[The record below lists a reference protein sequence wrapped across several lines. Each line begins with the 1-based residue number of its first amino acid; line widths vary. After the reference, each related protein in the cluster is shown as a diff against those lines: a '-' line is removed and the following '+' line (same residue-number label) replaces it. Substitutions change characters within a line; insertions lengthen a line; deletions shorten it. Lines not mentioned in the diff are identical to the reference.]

1 MYGIYYAPEGT
12 GAAPYNTSLSRG
24 LARRGWD
31 VTVITGVPHYPSWRR
46 EPLGDLPEIPGLTVE
61 RRDHFIPAKQSVL
74 TRALYEASWL
84 ATGAATFMPKREVD
98 VVLGVTPGLSG
109 ATLAMAAAARYKKP
123 FVLWAHDL
131 VGQTAQQ
138 SGFSGGGKVAGL
150 ISSAE
155 VGLAKRA
162 DRVVVFADGY
172 TRYFAANGVDEG
184 KIYRVRHWAHGAEA
198 EAAVDAPSH
207 RAAIRARLGWKDD
220 EIIVLH
226 GGNMGFKQ
234 GLDNVLETAAL
245 AKGRKDLRFVLLGE
259 RDARPRHGDPASARS
274 RSRDQAPRSPPPAL
288 RGLSD
293 VGGAFMVGSVTS
305 PLRRSGARILSPDHV
320 ALGDGRA
327 PPRRNGR
334 RRDVLVRVHSECL
347 TGEVFHSLKCDCR
360 EQLDMALKRDR
371 ASAGQGLVLYLR
383 QEGRGIGL
391 GNKIR
396 AYQLKSDG
404 HDTVDA
410 NRVLGFDDDARSYDI
425 AAGHAHGT
433 SASRSIRLMTNNPEK
448 VSAMRA
454 LGVTIESRVA
464 R

>member
-1 MYGIYYAPEGT
+1 MSQRPHLLMYGIYYAPEGT

-46 EPLGDLPEIPGLTVE
+46 EPLGDLPEVPGLTVE

-74 TRALYEASWL
+74 TRGLYEASWL
-84 ATGAATFMPKREVD
+84 ATGAATFLPKREVD

-109 ATLAMAAAARYKKP
+109 ATLVMTAAARYKKP

-138 SGFSGGGKVAGL
+138 SGFSGGGKVSGL

-155 VGLAKRA
+155 IGLAKRA

-172 TRYFAANGVDEG
+172 TRYFAAHGVDEG

-220 EIIVLH
+220 QIIVLH

-245 AKGRKDLRFVLLGE
+245 AKGRKDLHFVLLGDGNQRGHLE
-259 RDARPRHGDPASARS
+259 QRARELDLTNLSFEPVAPQAEFQRVLAAADVLVLNLRGSVEDMALPCKLTSYFTAGVPVVAAVSKTSEAAAEVSLAGAGLSVPADDPAALLAGIIRIAETPEHGMGLGRAGRAFAAEHMSEERVVE
-274 RSRDQAPRSPPPAL
+274 RFDGIL
-288 RGLSD
+288 RGLLP
-293 VGGAFMVGSVTS
+293 GA
-305 PLRRSGARILSPDHV
+305 
-320 ALGDGRA
+320 
-327 PPRRNGR
+327 
-334 RRDVLVRVHSECL
+334 
-347 TGEVFHSLKCDCR
+347 
-360 EQLDMALKRDR
+360 
-371 ASAGQGLVLYLR
+371 
-383 QEGRGIGL
+383 
-391 GNKIR
+391 
-396 AYQLKSDG
+396 
-404 HDTVDA
+404 
-410 NRVLGFDDDARSYDI
+410 
-425 AAGHAHGT
+425 
-433 SASRSIRLMTNNPEK
+433 
-448 VSAMRA
+448 
-454 LGVTIESRVA
+454 
-464 R
+464 